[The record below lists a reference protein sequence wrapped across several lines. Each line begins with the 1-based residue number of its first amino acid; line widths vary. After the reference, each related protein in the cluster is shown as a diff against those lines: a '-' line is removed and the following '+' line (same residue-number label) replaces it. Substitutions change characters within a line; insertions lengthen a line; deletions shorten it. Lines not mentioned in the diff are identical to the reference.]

1 MKNYRSSGSL
11 NEDPPKPVNQTTDSF
26 KTFAVWLAALFL
38 TALGAQLWIAWLYG
52 SPLLMWDQWY
62 EAPFIKAWV
71 TGQWTLSD
79 FIAAHN
85 EHRIF
90 ATRVLEASLVSLNGR
105 WEPMVEMTA
114 NAFLHAGLACLLAF
128 CLWDFLGRKNGWL
141 VCFLVTPFFSLP
153 FAGENA
159 IWGINSLYDFLDIFA
174 LLTLVGLGFGKF
186 GSVLWWLGCLA
197 AIVGLFTVA
206 SGLLAPLAAGGL
218 IVLRMLK
225 GRRFDK
231 AGMIS
236 VAVCLLIVVLGA
248 VLNVTKQEDHSF
260 QAHSFVEFTNAL
272 ARDLSWPFYH
282 APEMPVFIVLP
293 LVFLLVRY
301 LRPNFQAP
309 RAAEF
314 LLVLALWSVLQ
325 SVAIA
330 YGRANYGGDFPASR
344 YTDMF
349 QMFVIAA
356 VFAAMLL
363 AQLSERYPIRSGICA
378 FAYVAIIFYN
388 VCVIS
393 QITVSGLL
401 APTRMWN
408 LVAEERVQ
416 RFEATGNEADLLER
430 PTVRPDPS
438 LALSVLSDPAL
449 QTVLPAICLPP
460 SPVPKTGRL
469 SALSQWLQEHAP
481 VILSTGLV
489 LFIVLCGY
497 GLARGAPGLPQKSPV
512 RVLALLAGLAA
523 LGFVWSKHTV
533 TRQSVEYDLQ
543 QQIVANFQRAGNLK
557 RAAIHEQKAEAL
569 KP

>member
-1 MKNYRSSGSL
+1 M
-11 NEDPPKPVNQTTDSF
+11 NQTTDSF
-26 KTFAVWLAALFL
+26 KTFAVWLTALFL

-62 EAPFIKAWV
+62 EATFIKSWV
-71 TGQWTLSD
+71 AGQWTWGD

-114 NAFLHAGLACLLAF
+114 NAFLHTGLACLLAF
-128 CLWDFLGRKNGWL
+128 CLWKFFGRKNGWL
-141 VCFLVTPFFSLP
+141 VCFLVAPFFALP

-174 LLTLVGLGFGKF
+174 LLTFVGLGFSKL
-186 GSVLWWLGCLA
+186 GSWLWWMGCLA
-197 AIVGLFTVA
+197 AVVGLFTMA
-206 SGLLAPLAAGGL
+206 SGLLAPLAVGGL
-218 IVLRMLK
+218 IALRMLK
-225 GRRFDK
+225 ARRFAK
-231 AGMIS
+231 ANIIS
-236 VAVCLLIVVLGA
+236 PGVCLAVFVLGA
-248 VLNVTKQEDHSF
+248 VLNVTKQEDNTF
-260 QAHSFVEFTNAL
+260 QAHSLLEFTNAL

-282 APEMPVFIVLP
+282 APEMPVFIALP
-293 LVFLLVRY
+293 LVFLLIRY

-309 RAAEF
+309 QAVEAAEF

-325 SVAIA
+325 SAAIA

-344 YTDMF
+344 YAVMF

-356 VFAAMLL
+356 MFAAVLL
-363 AQLSERYPIRSGICA
+363 AQLSERYPIRSGICM
-378 FAYVAIIFYN
+378 FAYIAVIFYAM
-388 VCVIS
+388 CVMS
-393 QITVSGLL
+393 QIVVSGLL

-416 RFEATGNEADLLER
+416 RFMATGNEADLLER

-438 LALSVLSDPAL
+438 LALSVLRDPAL
-449 QTVLPAICLPP
+449 QTVLPAVCLPP
-460 SPVPKTGRL
+460 SSIAKVGRL
-469 SALSQWLQEHAP
+469 SPLSQWLQEHSP
-481 VILSTGLV
+481 EILSAGLI
-489 LFIVLCGY
+489 LFIALCGY
-497 GLARGAPGLPQKSPV
+497 GLARGMCGLSAKNPV
-512 RVLALLAGLAA
+512 GILALLAGLAA
-523 LGFVWSKHTV
+523 LGFVWLQHTV
-533 TRQSVEYDLQ
+533 TRPSVEYELQ
-543 QQIVANFQRAGNLK
+543 EQIVGNFQRAGNLK